1 MWNRIRFLKKIEK
14 EKKKNLVFS
23 THIREINYSHY
34 HIIIG
39 EAFKSTFM
47 WDETINDDQDV
58 ILSHSNYSWA
68 ENAKGGYF
76 IKQITKNVNL

>member
-1 MWNRIRFLKKIEK
+1 M
-14 EKKKNLVFS
+14 
-23 THIREINYSHY
+23 REISYFHY

-39 EAFKSTFM
+39 EAFKSTFI

-58 ILSHSNYSWA
+58 ISHSNYSWS
-68 ENAKGGYF
+68 ENTKKGGYF